1 MDDRRD
7 APDPAVAGDV
17 AVVEA
22 CLAGRL
28 SAPVALGRLLL
39 AAPPGDAVAALERA
53 LAAVAVRSDDEP
65 ARARLAE
72 LRALAGEVRAGC
84 LRVAELAR
92 GDAGRATASPADPV
106 ARWADFFDR
115 AVAESEEA
123 SVALYSLGSP
133 GLLARA
139 TAEVVA
145 LLERWG
151 VVGPERAV
159 LQVGCGV
166 GRIEALLAP
175 RVREAVGIDVSAG
188 MIEAARR
195 RCAHLPNVRF
205 LRTGGRDLRDFDDG
219 AFDLVYAVDTFPYL
233 VEAGM
238 SLVEAHIREA
248 RRVLR
253 PGGDV
258 VILNFSYRGDAAADR
273 SDVARLA
280 AEYGLEV
287 LVDGAAPFTL
297 WDGLAFHLR
306 RVRGR
311 PHVR

>member
-7 APDPAVAGDV
+7 APDPVLAGRI
-17 AVVEA
+17 AIIEQ

-39 AAPPGDAVAALERA
+39 AAPPGDAVAELERA
-53 LAAVAVRSDDEP
+53 LTAVAVRSDDAP

-72 LRALAGEVRAGC
+72 LRALLGEVRAGC
-84 LRVAELAR
+84 LNVAGLAR
-92 GDAGRATASPADPV
+92 GDAGRATASPADAV

-133 GLLARA
+133 RILERA

-195 RCAHLPNVRF
+195 RCAHLPNARF
-205 LRTGGRDLRDFDDG
+205 LRTGGRNLRDFGDG
-219 AFDLVYAVDTFPYL
+219 AFDLVYAVDAFPYL

-238 SLVEAHIREA
+238 SLVEAHMREA

-258 VILNFSYRGDAAADR
+258 VILNFSYRGDPAADR

-280 AEYGLEV
+280 GAFGFEV
-287 LVDGAAPFTL
+287 LVGGETPFTV
-297 WDGLAFHLR
+297 WDGVAFHLR
-306 RVRGR
+306 RGE
-311 PHVR
+311 